1 MECNLTINFLK
12 STRLALITC
21 ADAKLLH
28 VFSSCISSQEQ
39 SVYELYY
46 TTSQEVSQK
55 LMALIEDKIVIN
67 AFVHIQCDKYSKLRS
82 IYFHITEDC
91 KSDIQIFVLRPH
103 EEGFKLECELG
114 AHQGQYI
121 LFDYNESTEIFK
133 EKV

>member
-1 MECNLTINFLK
+1 MECNLTVNFLK
-12 STRLALITC
+12 TTRIALIAC
-21 ADAKLLH
+21 DDKNLLH
-28 VFSSCISSQEQ
+28 AFSNIISTQYQ
-39 SVYELYY
+39 SVYEITY
-46 TTSQEVSQK
+46 TTSQEVAQK
-55 LMALIEDKIVIN
+55 LMALIEDKNVIN
-67 AFVHIQCDKYSKLRS
+67 AFVPIQCDKYSKLRS
-82 IYFHITEDC
+82 IYFYITEDC